1 LGKVRGG
8 LNINLVYKGWKAE
21 RERKEAEREGKKKKK
36 KKEKK
41 GGEGEGKDPNILQDF
56 NVPYTSV
63 QRPAQLTVVLST
75 S

>member
-1 LGKVRGG
+1 M
-8 LNINLVYKGWKAE
+8 
-21 RERKEAEREGKKKKK
+21 ERKEAEREGKKKKK
-36 KKEKK
+36 EKRKK

-63 QRPAQLTVVLST
+63 QRPAQSTVVLPT